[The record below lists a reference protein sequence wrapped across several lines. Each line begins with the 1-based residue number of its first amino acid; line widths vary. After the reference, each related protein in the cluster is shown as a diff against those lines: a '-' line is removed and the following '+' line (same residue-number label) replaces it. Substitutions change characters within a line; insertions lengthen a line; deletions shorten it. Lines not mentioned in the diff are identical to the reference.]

1 MVKTQ
6 IYLPSEDL
14 EAPCKTAQSTGRS
27 VSDLVREAIKRVWIR
42 PAPDGPVALWDGVPS
57 RTAVEHDSIY
67 DEV

>member
-14 EAPCKTAQSTGRS
+14 EALRKTAQSTGRS

-42 PAPDGPVALWDGVPS
+42 SAPDGPVDLW
-57 RTAVEHDSIY
+57 RSIP
-67 DEV
+67 EVR